1 MVVAKYPKLFDVQCI
16 WGMIFVSLE
25 IFFLTIHRLLF
36 QLLGE
41 IYIEKE
47 LQELF
52 EPIFRVPMPF
62 KPYQITS
69 GCGTASRD
77 SEIKGAIVRIKNTN
91 AIPKR
96 PVNKLF
102 LI

>member
-1 MVVAKYPKLFDVQCI
+1 M
-16 WGMIFVSLE
+16 
-25 IFFLTIHRLLF
+25 
-36 QLLGE
+36 
-41 IYIEKE
+41 EKV

-52 EPIFRVPMPF
+52 GHIFWVPIPF

-77 SEIKGAIVRIKNTN
+77 SEIKGAIVRFKNTN
-91 AIPKR
+91 AIAKR

-102 LI
+102 LIQYTYHDKNQTDKARKQKLRKVRNSCNW

>member
-1 MVVAKYPKLFDVQCI
+1 M
-16 WGMIFVSLE
+16 
-25 IFFLTIHRLLF
+25 
-36 QLLGE
+36 
-41 IYIEKE
+41 EKV

-52 EPIFRVPMPF
+52 GHIFWVPIPF

-91 AIPKR
+91 AIRKR

>member
-1 MVVAKYPKLFDVQCI
+1 M
-16 WGMIFVSLE
+16 
-25 IFFLTIHRLLF
+25 
-36 QLLGE
+36 
-41 IYIEKE
+41 EKV

-52 EPIFRVPMPF
+52 GHIFWVPIPF

-69 GCGTASRD
+69 ECDTTSRD
-77 SEIKGAIVRIKNTN
+77 SDIKGAIMRFKNTN

>member
-1 MVVAKYPKLFDVQCI
+1 M
-16 WGMIFVSLE
+16 
-25 IFFLTIHRLLF
+25 
-36 QLLGE
+36 
-41 IYIEKE
+41 EKV

-52 EPIFRVPMPF
+52 GHIFWVTISF
-62 KPYQITS
+62 KLYQITS

-77 SEIKGAIVRIKNTN
+77 SEIKGEIMRFKNTN

>member
-1 MVVAKYPKLFDVQCI
+1 M
-16 WGMIFVSLE
+16 
-25 IFFLTIHRLLF
+25 
-36 QLLGE
+36 
-41 IYIEKE
+41 EKV

-52 EPIFRVPMPF
+52 EHIFWVPIPF
-62 KPYQITS
+62 KLYQITS
-69 GCGTASRD
+69 ECDTTSRD
-77 SEIKGAIVRIKNTN
+77 SDIKGAIVRIKNTN

>member
-1 MVVAKYPKLFDVQCI
+1 M
-16 WGMIFVSLE
+16 
-25 IFFLTIHRLLF
+25 
-36 QLLGE
+36 
-41 IYIEKE
+41 EKV

-52 EPIFRVPMPF
+52 GHIFWVPIPF
-62 KPYQITS
+62 KPHQITS
-69 GCGTASRD
+69 GCSTASRD
-77 SEIKGAIVRIKNTN
+77 SEIKGAIVRIENTN

>member
-1 MVVAKYPKLFDVQCI
+1 MKKV
-16 WGMIFVSLE
+16 
-25 IFFLTIHRLLF
+25 
-36 QLLGE
+36 
-41 IYIEKE
+41 

-52 EPIFRVPMPF
+52 GHIFWVPIPF
-62 KPYQITS
+62 KPYQITT
-69 GCGTASRD
+69 GCSTASRD

-96 PVNKLF
+96 PVNELF